1 MAGGIL
7 VVAEEKNGKLRKSGL
22 EAVSAARGLAD
33 QHSTDVVALLI
44 GGAPEGAAQTLAQAG
59 ADTVLVGQAD
69 GLDGY
74 STEGYTRAIVQ
85 AAKEQESHLVLLSAT
100 GLGRDVAPR
109 VAAALDAG
117 MASDCTGMSIVDDHL
132 ELVRPVFAGKA
143 YVTLRLDTPVKVV
156 TLRPNVF
163 SVGEPDAGR
172 SAEATEFAVG
182 LEETDLRAKLV
193 EVVKSQSE
201 KPDLTEADI
210 IVSGGRGMKGPEHWS
225 VIEALADELG
235 AVLGASRAVVDSGW
249 RPHSEQVGQTGKTVQ
264 PSLYFA
270 IGISGAI
277 QHLAGMRTSKCIVA
291 INKDPEAPIFKVAD
305 FGIVGDL
312 FDVVPALTEEVRKLK
327 AE

>member
-7 VVAEEKNGKLRKSGL
+7 VVAEEKGGKLRKSCL
-22 EAVSAARGLAD
+22 EATSAARGLAEEA
-33 QHSTDVVALLI
+33 SSDVVALLI
-44 GGAPEGAAQTLAQAG
+44 GAAPDGAAEALARAG
-59 ADTVLVGQAD
+59 ADTVLVGKAD

-85 AAKEQESHLVLLSAT
+85 AAKEQSSHLVLLSAT
-100 GLGRDVAPR
+100 AMGRDVGPR
-109 VAAALDAG
+109 VAAALEAG
-117 MASDCTGMSIVDDHL
+117 MASDCTGMSIVDGKL

-143 YVTLRLDTPVKVV
+143 YTTLRIETPVQVV

-163 SVGEPDAGR
+163 PVGEPDAGR
-172 SAEATEFAVG
+172 SAAPADLAVG
-182 LEETDLRAKLV
+182 LEGTDLRAKLV
-193 EVVKSQSE
+193 EVVKGQSD
-201 KPDLTEADI
+201 KPDLTEADV
-210 IVSGGRGMKGPEHWS
+210 IVSAGRGMKGPEHWG
-225 VIEALADELG
+225 VIEALAE
-235 AVLGASRAVVDSGW
+235 AVGGVIGASRAVVDSGW

-291 INKDPEAPIFKVAD
+291 VNKDAEAPIFKVAD
-305 FGIVGDL
+305 YGIVGDL
-312 FDVVPALTEEVRKLK
+312 FEVVPALTEEIKKIK